1 MACFRTLARIQLA
14 CSTRAGNILCNGLK
28 CVSNRSTCK
37 LRCST
42 DLRNCFGRP
51 NNCSCSALVVRKVY
65 GMFARHALH
74 GLRILVSCAPE
85 LRSRY
90 LSSKLPWLY
99 EGRSMQITSFG
110 VLRFD
115 TCVNYALAVSR
126 RPRRIHCS
134 AVMLSHYRPEPQCT
148 TTCGNDTVA
157 EFLTTNSSNLCPT
170 GVPFT
175 RWLHIAWFY
184 AGSTRGSHKC
194 GFQSMAGRP
203 SSQRVSD
210 RDTAFL
216 ENLRLCR
223 EYVPQR

>member
-1 MACFRTLARIQLA
+1 
-14 CSTRAGNILCNGLK
+14 
-28 CVSNRSTCK
+28 
-37 LRCST
+37 
-42 DLRNCFGRP
+42 
-51 NNCSCSALVVRKVY
+51 
-65 GMFARHALH
+65 MFARHALK

-90 LSSKLPWLY
+90 LYSKVPWLY
-99 EGRSMQITSFG
+99 EGRSMQITSPG

-115 TCVNYALAVSR
+115 TCVNSAVAVSQ
-126 RPRRIHCS
+126 RPRQIHFS
-134 AVMLSHYRPEPQCT
+134 AVVLSHYRPDPQCT
-148 TTCGNDTVA
+148 TTCSNDIVD
-157 EFLTTNSSNLCPT
+157 EFLMTNSSNLCPT

-184 AGSTRGSHKC
+184 AGSTRRSHKC
-194 GFQSMAGRP
+194 GFRGMADLP

-223 EYVPQR
+223 EYVP